1 MTPCSTSTKGILLT
15 LLAGTLWGLISIF
28 VRKLS
33 ALGLTSLDITALRS
47 FCAGIALLAVVPF
60 IDRNALKLNRRDIWC
75 VAGCGI
81 VSISLFNVC
90 YFAAIRL
97 TTVNIS
103 VVLLYTSPIFITL
116 LSCIFFGE
124 KFTRWKLL
132 SLVMVTLG
140 CILVSGM
147 LSDGEMRLSPLGLLL
162 GLGSGLFYGLYS
174 IFGRFAQQRGY
185 SSLSITLWSFIF
197 AGTASM
203 LAIRYDRVMPALS
216 NPHVCLA
223 LVGLVLV
230 ATILP
235 YCAYTAGLRLLP
247 PSVAAITVAVE
258 PIVGTL
264 VGTLFF
270 HEPLPIAAMCG
281 MILIIAAMPVS
292 RIVHGHG
299 PCTQD
304 ASQIDNQIEDLKE

>member
-1 MTPCSTSTKGILLT
+1 MSLCSTSTKGILLT
-15 LLAGTLWGLISIF
+15 LLAGTLWGLISLF

-33 ALGLTSLDITALRS
+33 ALGLSSIDITALRS
-47 FCAGIALLAVVPF
+47 FFAGLVLLASVPL
-60 IDRNALKLNRRDIWC
+60 IDMNALKVKARDIWC
-75 VAGCGI
+75 LAGCGI
-81 VSISLFNVC
+81 VSISLFNIC
-90 YFAAIRL
+90 YFAAIQL

-116 LSCIFFGE
+116 FSCIFFGE
-124 KFTRWKLL
+124 RFTRWKLL
-132 SLVMVTLG
+132 SLVMVMLG
-140 CILVSGM
+140 CILGSGM

-162 GLGSGLFYGLYS
+162 GLASGLFYGLYS

-197 AGTASM
+197 SGAASM
-203 LAIRYDRVMPALS
+203 LFLNYTRVMHVLT
-216 NPHVCLA
+216 NPQSWLA
-223 LVGLVLV
+223 LAGLVLF

-258 PIVGTL
+258 PVVGTL

-270 HEPLPIAAMCG
+270 REPLPIAAIIG
-281 MILIIAAMPVS
+281 MILIIAAMPVT

-299 PCTQD
+299 PCTQN